1 MKYDLICV
9 GMALVDS
16 IPEAEA
22 LFVLTDGS
30 VQTTA
35 GFPAA

>member
-1 MKYDLICV
+1 
-9 GMALVDS
+9 MALIDT

-22 LFVLTDGS
+22 LFVLADGT

-35 GFPAA
+35 GFPES